1 MIHRWQSELM
11 DRNVAEALS
20 LAFSL
25 SLSPSPSLPPSLSLS
40 LSLSRSLSLILSL
53 TLQFLLCTGVP
64 SVSGQGAADRVLA
77 GGLRW

>member
-25 SLSPSPSLPPSLSLS
+25 SLSLSLPPSLSLS

-53 TLQFLLCTGVP
+53 TLQFLLCTCVP
-64 SVSGQGAADRVLA
+64 SVSGQWAADRVLA